1 MAYRRI
7 SLLLD
12 QDRMCEARTKVAI
25 GLAGRFDAHLFG
37 IAPTGLLEVPISVEG
52 AASLSDYAER
62 ARSAFAARAQANVDA
77 FAALCQREGFDRFE
91 AVVDIGDKGQ
101 LLARHAQCSDLLLLS
116 QPEPGTSGQREHAAF
131 VDHVVLGSARP
142 TLVLPHHERGTRPLG
157 ARVLVAWDESREAAR
172 ALADALPLL
181 QLAEQVQV
189 VHWNPTHA
197 ESHGLD
203 ERLVELRQWL
213 LLQGVRSE
221 VRVEHTRIGIAETLL
236 SRAADLDAGLIVMG
250 AYSRG
255 PWAERVLGGVTRKLL
270 ASMTVPVLLSH

>member
-1 MAYRRI
+1 VAYRRI

-12 QDRMCEARTKVAI
+12 QDRLCEARTRVAI
-25 GLAGRFDAHLFG
+25 GLAQRFDAHLFG

-62 ARSAFAARAQANVDA
+62 ARSAFAARAHANVHA
-77 FAALCQREGFDRFE
+77 FAALCGREDFDRFE
-91 AVVDIGDKGQ
+91 TVVDIGDKGQ
-101 LLARHAQCSDLLLLS
+101 LLVRHAQCSDLLLLS
-116 QPEPGTSGQREHAAF
+116 QPEPGSAGQREHAAL

-142 TLVLPHHERGTRPLG
+142 TLVLPHHEQGLQLVG
-157 ARVLVAWDESREAAR
+157 SRVLVAWDESREASR

-181 QLAEQVQV
+181 QAAEQVEV
-189 VHWNPTHA
+189 VHWNPSHA
-197 ESHGLD
+197 DSHGLD
-203 ERLVELRQWL
+203 ERLAELRQWL
-213 LLQGVRSE
+213 VLHRVRSD
-221 VRVEHTRIGIAETLL
+221 VRIEHTDIGIAETLL
-236 SRAADLDAGLIVMG
+236 SHAADLDADLVVMG

>member
-1 MAYRRI
+1 M
-7 SLLLD
+7 
-12 QDRMCEARTKVAI
+12 
-25 GLAGRFDAHLFG
+25 
-37 IAPTGLLEVPISVEG
+37 
-52 AASLSDYAER
+52 
-62 ARSAFAARAQANVDA
+62 
-77 FAALCQREGFDRFE
+77 
-91 AVVDIGDKGQ
+91 
-101 LLARHAQCSDLLLLS
+101 
-116 QPEPGTSGQREHAAF
+116 
-131 VDHVVLGSARP
+131 
-142 TLVLPHHERGTRPLG
+142 
-157 ARVLVAWDESREAAR
+157 LVAWDESREAAR

-181 QLAEQVQV
+181 QLAEQVEV

-203 ERLVELRQWL
+203 ERLIELRQWL
-213 LLQGVRSE
+213 FLQGVRSE